1 MVVEVRLFATFREGR
16 FNERELELPEGSSL
30 SDLLELLRIPERDA
44 KVLIVN
50 GLATSAEHEL
60 NDYPYQTL
68 VTPGI
73 GCGYLPSGPGRTG
86 GSASQV

>member
-30 SDLLELLRIPERDA
+30 SDLLGLLKIPERDA

-60 NDYPYQTL
+60 SDHDVVAIFP
-68 VTPGI
+68 PI
-73 GCGYLPSGPGRTG
+73 AG
-86 GSASQV
+86 G

>member
-30 SDLLELLRIPERDA
+30 SDLLEHLKIPERDA

-60 NDYPYQTL
+60 NDHDVIAIFP
-68 VTPGI
+68 PI
-73 GCGYLPSGPGRTG
+73 AG
-86 GSASQV
+86 G